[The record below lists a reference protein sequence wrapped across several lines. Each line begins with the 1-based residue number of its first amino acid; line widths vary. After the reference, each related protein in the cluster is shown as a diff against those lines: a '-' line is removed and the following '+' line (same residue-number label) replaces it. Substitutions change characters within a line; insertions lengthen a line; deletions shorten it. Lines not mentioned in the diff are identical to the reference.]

1 MEGHEDLSA
10 LEFSVVSM
18 IEEVLTVHGNEL
30 TDVHTSTKA
39 ESKISTKRNEATRW
53 LRKSVG
59 VVAAKDLPAEPSE
72 HNFRMGLRSGLI
84 LCCALNKTEPGAVP
98 KLVGIPA
105 DSVTIPDGPP
115 LSSSPY
121 YENITN
127 FLLAIEE
134 RGLPTFEG
142 SDLEQGGRLSR
153 VVNSVLALK
162 AYSDWKKAG
171 AHGTFRYIGNRKPS
185 SKRKQ
190 MVCKSLDLNACCNL
204 WKKCEEKPIHTR
216 ARDLLS
222 GHKPRDIPIIV
233 EIVLS
238 KLTESYERKLAAHKE
253 KIKIALKTAPPVKKE
268 PIAPPEIKASPRNI
282 FQEME
287 SKSKASFKKDE
298 FPKKEENTTAETKGK
313 EERKSFS
320 SIMNEM
326 RKKATTDT
334 DKPSIDTNKIEK
346 NVPADTMKPTSDV
359 TSVIKK
365 NVITDSM
372 KPTSDTDN
380 TVKKNVITDTVKST
394 SDVVNKTNEKATTKA
409 VDSVSVTGDVNN
421 KTVEDTTVDSVVDDS
436 DDDEEDDIVIS
447 DDDDAD
453 LEAEIVLDVVDD
465 VEEDPASEEEEEEE
479 EEEATAED
487 DVSGDVYGELEKKKK
502 MEKKLELKDKE
513 IEKAKE
519 AEKQK
524 EMERQAEMEKK
535 REIRKKREMERKMEM
550 ERKAAEDAKEEKYYN
565 WVSDESERLK
575 RSIAKQQSMV
585 DRQHKEIQALKNIFS
600 AAKADV
606 ELLRTNYQEEV
617 NNLVKHLT
625 TLAQAASG
633 YRKVV
638 DENRK
643 LYNLVQDLKGSIRVY
658 CRLRPAFGTVK
669 KPSCVDCIDETNMAV
684 IIPGKGG
691 KDTRKN
697 FTFNRVF
704 NAAATQSLVY
714 VDTQPLIRSVL
725 DGYNVCIFAYG
736 QTGSGKTFT
745 MTGPDV
751 FTTETMGVN
760 YRSLNDLF
768 DIQQQRANMIAY
780 EVCVQMLEIYNEMVR
795 DLLSADGASKKLEIR
810 LGTQDGINVPDAALI
825 PVSKTEDVIRLMNLG
840 HKNRA
845 VGSTAMN
852 QRSSRSHSCLTVH
865 VSGKDLT
872 SGSIVRGCMHLVDLA
887 GSERADKTEATGDRL
902 KEATFINKSLSALG
916 DVIASLAQK
925 STHVPYR
932 NSKLTLLLQDA
943 LGGQAKT
950 LMFIHVSPDPD
961 TVGETISTLKFAERV
976 STVELGAAK
985 SNKDD
990 IDLRQLKEQVASL
1003 KAALSKEGGGDIP
1016 DSGNLDG
1023 GDDDDDNASECSEAD
1038 SQPQKAANGGAA
1050 SKKAGAAAGKSTPSN
1065 PAAPAKKA
1073 AGSSPATKGKASAAD
1088 TKKKAGK

>member
-268 PIAPPEIKASPRNI
+268 PIPPPEIKASPRNI

-346 NVPADTMKPTSDV
+346 NVPADTMKPTS
-359 TSVIKK
+359 
-365 NVITDSM
+365 
-372 KPTSDTDN
+372 
-380 TVKKNVITDTVKST
+380 
-394 SDVVNKTNEKATTKA
+394 
-409 VDSVSVTGDVNN
+409 
-421 KTVEDTTVDSVVDDS
+421 
-436 DDDEEDDIVIS
+436 
-447 DDDDAD
+447 
-453 LEAEIVLDVVDD
+453 
-465 VEEDPASEEEEEEE
+465 
-479 EEEATAED
+479 
-487 DVSGDVYGELEKKKK
+487 DVYGELEKKKK

-585 DRQHKEIQALKNIFS
+585 DRQHKDIQALKNIFS

-1016 DSGNLDG
+1016 TDSGNLDG

-1050 SKKAGAAAGKSTPSN
+1050 SKKAGAAAGKSAPSN

>member
-346 NVPADTMKPTSDV
+346 NVPADTMKPTSD
-359 TSVIKK
+359 
-365 NVITDSM
+365 
-372 KPTSDTDN
+372 
-380 TVKKNVITDTVKST
+380 
-394 SDVVNKTNEKATTKA
+394 
-409 VDSVSVTGDVNN
+409 
-421 KTVEDTTVDSVVDDS
+421 
-436 DDDEEDDIVIS
+436 
-447 DDDDAD
+447 
-453 LEAEIVLDVVDD
+453 
-465 VEEDPASEEEEEEE
+465 EEE